1 MTNQFSFLY
10 LVRALAIATALLMA
24 VAPAV
29 LSSNT
34 NSPNFAPEA
43 KYPSS
48 RPNTPRVE
56 TSKSSVRS
64 EAGSSRPAAGQ
75 RKPTRPQ
82 QRARGTC
89 DPQTKNIN
97 GVCTPTKKILALTDP
112 IIVNVGDPPYD
123 CGGRY
128 LVPPILGNSN
138 DPANDANR
146 YQAPSSPQVA
156 FFVPDAHNAQIR
168 NCKIIGFDF
177 GIFAIKGKTS
187 AGSTVTNNIF
197 TGNEIIAH
205 YAGISVLSVDNTEV
219 TNNKV
224 TLTHIGGRAINVQWD
239 SDRNTIRGN
248 TLTGD
253 FVSTRSGAYVAPSTD
268 AGRNLVTVKSN
279 PSGSKPQ
286 MGFIGTLQAADLP
299 MLTAVVNGDIHQ
311 FRIGQSPVES
321 DFAEDNI
328 FDSNTITINLAG
340 VQDGLLL
347 GVPRRTMVKSNT
359 IHLNSKSA
367 IRVATQLGASKPFP
381 GTCSG
386 DPGRHCFDN
395 SECNLSPAADPCLG
409 TTSPQLVSSL
419 WTSVDNTLEGNNI
432 YAPFTDIGI
441 ATAGRNT
448 RIIGNTIDLDP
459 QLTGTPSPV
468 SVGLAAIALFG
479 DSFGNSANPGWGAT
493 VTRNTVSNVW
503 PALGL
508 ITRAPGQPPSQ
519 EAFTARIGLNDFYT
533 VYWLNNGQREPRY
546 AVRVMTAPGMTPPDY
561 VIPTDI
567 SINFSET
574 IPPSTKPSGFG
585 NFWAVDCPKDPT
597 KADWFF
603 ASDVTPTLVTVNGA
617 IASGVVIDDS
627 KALADTVV
635 RTVNLFLTPSPQPS
649 RCPRPTP
656 EP

>member
-1 MTNQFSFLY
+1 MTNQFSLLY

-24 VAPAV
+24 IASAV
-29 LSSNT
+29 LPSNT
-34 NSPNFAPEA
+34 NSANFAPEA
-43 KYPSS
+43 KSTSS
-48 RPNTPRVE
+48 QPNTSRVQ
-56 TSKSSVRS
+56 TDKLSLRP
-64 EAGSSRPAAGQ
+64 EAGFSGPAAGQ

-89 DPQTKNIN
+89 DPQMKNIN
-97 GVCTPTKKILALTDP
+97 GVCTTTKKILALTNP
-112 IIVNVGDPPYD
+112 IVVNVGDPPYD
-123 CGGRY
+123 CEDRY
-128 LVPPILGNSN
+128 LVPPILSNSN

-177 GIFAIKGKTS
+177 GIFAVKGKTS
-187 AGSTVTNNIF
+187 AGSTVTNNVF
-197 TGNEIIAH
+197 TNNEIIAH

-268 AGRNLVTVKSN
+268 ASGNLVTVKSN

-286 MGFIGTLQAADLP
+286 MVFIGTLQAADLP
-299 MLTAVVNGDIHQ
+299 MLTAVVDGSIHQ

-328 FDSNTITINLAG
+328 FDSNTITINLPG

-347 GVPRRTMVKSNT
+347 GLPRRTMVKGNT

-367 IRVATQLGASKPFP
+367 IRVATQLGASRSFP

-386 DPGRHCFDN
+386 DPGIHCFDN
-395 SECNLSPAADPCLG
+395 SECNLSPAAGQCSG
-409 TTSPQLVSSL
+409 TTPPQLVSSL
-419 WTSVDNTLEGNNI
+419 WTAVDNTLEANKI
-432 YAPFTDIGI
+432 YAPFTDMGI

-448 RIIGNTIDLDP
+448 RIIGNVIDLEP
-459 QLTGTPSPV
+459 PIVGTPTPV

-479 DSFGNSANPGWGAT
+479 ESFGNSANPGWGAT

-508 ITRAPGQPPSQ
+508 IIRAPGQTPSSQ

-533 VYWLNNGQREPRY
+533 VYWINNGQREPRY
-546 AVRVMTAPGMTPPDY
+546 AVRVMTAPGSTPPDY
-561 VIPTDI
+561 SIPTDI

-574 IPPSTKPSGFG
+574 IPASTKPITG
-585 NFWAVDCPKDPT
+585 NFWGVDCPKDPT
-597 KADWFF
+597 TADWFF
-603 ASDVTPTLVTVNGA
+603 ASGLTPTLVTVNGA
-617 IASGVVIDDS
+617 IANGVVIDDS
-627 KALADTVV
+627 NALADTVV
-635 RTVNLFLTPSPQPS
+635 RTINLFEMPSQPS
-649 RCPRPTP
+649 RCPKPTT